1 MTTATATTT
10 SEQDE
15 VCNLAMLKK
24 GECATVTGFAAT
36 DDAEQWAM
44 QNRLLELGFAP
55 GEPIRIV
62 AESFPNRDPIAVR
75 LGNTTFALRRHEA
88 VRINV
93 VRGHRAVV

>member
-1 MTTATATTT
+1 MTTATATIT

-15 VCNLAMLKK
+15 VCNLALLKK
-24 GECATVTGFAAT
+24 GECATVIGFAAT
-36 DDAEQWAM
+36 DDAEQCAM

-55 GEPIRIV
+55 GEPVRIV
-62 AESFPNRDPIAVR
+62 AESFPNRDPMAVR

-88 VRINV
+88 VRIQV